1 MKVALLTV
9 GTEILFGQI
18 LNTNSQWLSEELNNM
33 GFDVMYHY
41 TVGDNAS
48 RLEELLKFIYH
59 DCDLI
64 LTTGGLGPTQDDL
77 TKETIAKA
85 FNVKLIKSDIWM
97 EELER
102 LSRER
107 YGKLTENNYK
117 QAYIPFGSELLF
129 NEKGSAPGFWLEKD
143 GKIIAAMP
151 GPPREMKWMFNEH
164 IRPRLEKLADG
175 VFYTDVI
182 RSFGLGESSM
192 ETCLLPLING
202 QTDPTIATYAK
213 EGECTLRITSK
224 RKTLEEA
231 KSAVKEM
238 EEKVLDIMGEYVYST
253 SDEDLIDVV
262 GKTLINNKLTIS
274 SAESCTGGLFASA
287 LTDVPG
293 ISEIFSHSIVTYSN
307 EVKMSELGVKK
318 ETLDAFTEISP
329 ECALEMATG
338 LSKRTGSDISISV
351 TGLAGPDGG
360 TDEKPVGLAYIGVCY
375 NKNKLGDQGGDIVEG
390 INGYKVKVSK
400 TKIRNISRKWNK
412 SYICLQMINEVY
424 QIIKGLNK

>member
-1 MKVALLTV
+1 MGYIINLGDSRALYSYD
-9 GTEILFGQI
+9 GGKYLFQATRDQKPEDPRERKRIEKYGGEVYKADFAEVNGKKIPEDGQI

-143 GKIIAAMP
+143 GKIISWTDIH
-151 GPPREMKWMFNEH
+151 ELLIFIMK
-164 IRPRLEKLADG
+164 
-175 VFYTDVI
+175 
-182 RSFGLGESSM
+182 
-192 ETCLLPLING
+192 
-202 QTDPTIATYAK
+202 
-213 EGECTLRITSK
+213 
-224 RKTLEEA
+224 
-231 KSAVKEM
+231 
-238 EEKVLDIMGEYVYST
+238 
-253 SDEDLIDVV
+253 
-262 GKTLINNKLTIS
+262 
-274 SAESCTGGLFASA
+274 
-287 LTDVPG
+287 
-293 ISEIFSHSIVTYSN
+293 
-307 EVKMSELGVKK
+307 
-318 ETLDAFTEISP
+318 
-329 ECALEMATG
+329 
-338 LSKRTGSDISISV
+338 
-351 TGLAGPDGG
+351 
-360 TDEKPVGLAYIGVCY
+360 
-375 NKNKLGDQGGDIVEG
+375 
-390 INGYKVKVSK
+390 
-400 TKIRNISRKWNK
+400 
-412 SYICLQMINEVY
+412 
-424 QIIKGLNK
+424 